1 MLGEDWGRIGSQMAD
16 GFHRQWPA
24 LDVRAGA
31 LPFRMAA
38 DGGPEILLIR
48 RRGRDVWSIPKGR
61 FMIFRSAS
69 DSARIEAKE
78 EAGVHGRVGCE
89 ALGSYLHV
97 KGAGTSG
104 RRSEAVEVIVFP
116 LEVDEIA
123 VSWREMEQRERQWV
137 RLDDAAE
144 LISSSHLRNIIAD
157 FARAQTNTV
166 KLEADP
172 I

>member
-1 MLGEDWGRIGSQMAD
+1 MAD
-16 GFHRQWPA
+16 GFNRQWPA

-31 LPFRMAA
+31 LPFRKSA
-38 DGGPEILLIR
+38 DGTCEILLIR
-48 RRGRDVWSIPKGR
+48 RRGRDNWSIPKGR
-61 FMIFRSAS
+61 LMIFRSAR

-78 EAGVHGRVGCE
+78 EAGVLGRVGRE

-97 KGAGTSG
+97 KGTGSSG
-104 RRSEAVEVIVFP
+104 RRSEAVEVIVFL
-116 LEVDEIA
+116 LEVEEVA
-123 VSWREMEQRERQWV
+123 ESWREIEQRERQWV

-157 FARAQTNTV
+157 FARAQNNTV

>member
-1 MLGEDWGRIGSQMAD
+1 
-16 GFHRQWPA
+16 
-24 LDVRAGA
+24 
-31 LPFRMAA
+31 
-38 DGGPEILLIR
+38 
-48 RRGRDVWSIPKGR
+48 
-61 FMIFRSAS
+61 MIFRSAR

-78 EAGVHGRVGCE
+78 EAGVLGRVGRE

-97 KGAGTSG
+97 KGTGSSG

-116 LEVDEIA
+116 LEVEEVA

-157 FARAQTNTV
+157 FALAQTTAV